1 VQGTLDDH
9 GAWEKV
15 EQIVARIPGGT
26 RLVFVQDA
34 DHFFAGHLEELDRAI
49 CDWVTEHH
57 PELHK
62 L

>member
-1 VQGTLDDH
+1 M
-9 GAWEKV
+9 
-15 EQIVARIPGGT
+15 GGDI

-34 DHFFAGHLEELDRAI
+34 DHFFTGHLDELDRAI
-49 CDWVTEHH
+49 CDWVLAHH